1 MRSMLVIGLGR
12 FGGNLA
18 LKLAELGNEVFV
30 VDKDPKLVGKIAP
43 FVTRAQAGDCLKEEF
58 LRELGVSNFDVCFVC
73 IGVDFQSSMEIIS
86 LLKEDGAR
94 MVVAKTDRD
103 MHAKFLTKSGA
114 DEVIFPERDMAQR
127 TAIRYGAKGAF
138 DCIELTPEYDILDVE
153 VPKSW
158 IGKSL
163 ADINIRNQYNF
174 SVIGRKRGGKLTPV
188 MNAEEVF
195 EPGEHLLVAGEKKS
209 LFKILRRL

>member
-12 FGGNLA
+12 FGSNLA
-18 LKLAELGNEVFV
+18 MKLSELGSEVFA
-30 VDKDPKLVGKIAP
+30 VDKDPKLVGAVAP
-43 FVTRAQAGDCLKEEF
+43 FVTGAQAGDCLKEEF
-58 LRELGVSNFDVCFVC
+58 LRELGVSDFDVCFVC

-86 LLKEDGAR
+86 LLKEAGAR

-127 TAIRYGAKGAF
+127 TAVRYGAKGAF
-138 DCIELTPEYDILDVE
+138 DCIELTPEYDIMDVE
-153 VPKSW
+153 VPKNW

-163 ADINIRNQYNF
+163 ADINVRNQYNL
-174 SVIGRKRGGKLTPV
+174 SVIGCKRGDKIIPV
-188 MNAEEVF
+188 TNAQEAF
-195 EPGEHLLVAGEKKS
+195 EPGEHLLIAGEKRS
-209 LFKILRRL
+209 LLKILKHL

>member
-18 LKLAELGNEVFV
+18 LKLAELGNEVFA

-86 LLKEDGAR
+86 LLKENGAR

-103 MHAKFLTKSGA
+103 MPGPSITESGLP
-114 DEVIFPERDMAQR
+114 V
-127 TAIRYGAKGAF
+127 
-138 DCIELTPEYDILDVE
+138 
-153 VPKSW
+153 
-158 IGKSL
+158 GKTGSP
-163 ADINIRNQYNF
+163 A
-174 SVIGRKRGGKLTPV
+174 
-188 MNAEEVF
+188 
-195 EPGEHLLVAGEKKS
+195 
-209 LFKILRRL
+209 